1 MAKKKPKVFKMILG
15 LICAAL
21 LAGGGYYAGYS
32 NHASSIISAIPK
44 EKLTKEEKPA
54 TAVDS
59 TNIKES
65 ESPDATIKPDAGKY
79 IGKSEKTAVD
89 GTWSE
94 IDDYE
99 WDINS
104 DGEEEKV
111 SLYTS
116 AEKDG
121 DEILW
126 NDSQKWVLEVKNSE
140 GYYILL
146 NQNISNGRAYFD
158 VDEISDEV
166 YAITLYITSSQGIS
180 IKQYTYDKTGFVEKQ
195 VGQVNLVNK
204 LHSGIPSY
212 R

>member
-1 MAKKKPKVFKMILG
+1 MAKRKFRVSRFILG
-15 LICAAL
+15 ILCAAL
-21 LAGGGYYAGYS
+21 LAGGGYYAGYN
-32 NHASSIISAIPK
+32 NHTSSIISAIPK

-59 TNIKES
+59 TNIKEN
-65 ESPDATIKPDAGKY
+65 ETHETAKPDAGKY

-94 IDDYE
+94 IDTYE
-99 WDINS
+99 WDLNG
-104 DGEEEKV
+104 DKEEEKI

-121 DEILW
+121 DEFLW
-126 NDSQKWVLEVKNSE
+126 NDSQKWVLEIKNSD
-140 GYYILL
+140 GYYILF
-146 NQNISNGRAYFD
+146 NQNISNGKAYFD
-158 VDEISDEV
+158 VDETGDEIYTV
-166 YAITLYITSSQGIS
+166 TLYITSSQGVS
-180 IKQYTYDKTGFVEKQ
+180 IKQYAYDKTGFVEKQ
-195 VGQVNLVNK
+195 PYQSNTLNK

>member
-79 IGKSEKTAVD
+79 IGK
-89 GTWSE
+89 
-94 IDDYE
+94 IL
-99 WDINS
+99 
-104 DGEEEKV
+104 
-111 SLYTS
+111 SLS
-116 AEKDG
+116 F
-121 DEILW
+121 
-126 NDSQKWVLEVKNSE
+126 VL
-140 GYYILL
+140 
-146 NQNISNGRAYFD
+146 
-158 VDEISDEV
+158 
-166 YAITLYITSSQGIS
+166 LYIILHKIAS
-180 IKQYTYDKTGFVEKQ
+180 IIKKIFHNNSKYAVLT
-195 VGQVNLVNK
+195 
-204 LHSGIPSY
+204 LHICEYLFFLSV
-212 R
+212 